1 MPFRMTDVASQI
13 SKAIETGDYSTA
25 HRLCE
30 QVRANGGIVRVN
42 LASKAKEKTK
52 VWVYG
57 GKQK

>member
-1 MPFRMTDVASQI
+1 MTDVASQI